1 MINLSPKKETDDLLD
16 TELFSEG
23 DIIDETI
30 GIAKDVAKQATGL
43 DIDKVK
49 KDIDGI
55 VSGKDPNDTG
65 KDPDYEPRNRVQ
77 QTNDMLAK
85 DIFAP
90 MAEPLNKI
98 WGKAASQYV
107 DGRSI
112 IARARNSVLQF
123 PIYVTQTVR
132 VNEAQIIARLFE
144 HVYTSMVQ
152 TVLSQNPILDE
163 KEANGLVFLQRYHSN
178 LTESATVRLHEL
190 YADLYNEFYEPIDEL
205 DAILKESVYHKIP
218 ISENCVAEF
227 RVTGDDRLITM
238 ENARLMNE
246 PLTGFRYLKED
257 TTDTSEDTVKDQ
269 SSQDTFRSHEMTTE
283 EFEQLAFDDIDLG
296 NAGIRIYKTGGKN
309 LSGADLAAYKNI
321 AHNVDDAIDRIKKMI
336 RNKQMGNSYSYIDG
350 KYYCTANIESK
361 QSTSDK
367 TSTRTVTKG
376 KEPEKPEFVPAVST
390 PQILRDTDIKKIN
403 DMKPYNIE
411 AMFHIKDANQNIVR
425 DVRFIVGVK
434 TVMHLVRSQDLQDD
448 LQELVT
454 GKIKSL
460 QKVRY
465 KTGEIKFR
473 DYLFNLKG
481 LKADA
486 SKHINYNKR
495 WIANLKRLAEY
506 RQQNGTFFSA
516 PIKALTKGNIPYPN
530 ATLILAQTD
539 VTALTNSTG
548 IDLSVI
554 SNANKLARNLFLLA
568 IAIVDSSAGTM
579 RTYFPDMDNDWGVHS
594 LSSIDAELAKTDN
607 SKIMA
612 EINRLVNR

>member
-163 KEANGLVFLQRYHSN
+163 KEANDLVFLQRYHSN

-205 DAILKESVYHKIP
+205 DAILKESVYHKVP
-218 ISENCVAEF
+218 ISDTCTAEF
-227 RVTGDDRLITM
+227 RVTGDDQLITM

-257 TTDTSEDTVKDQ
+257 SDTTDSTTEDTSGEV
-269 SSQDTFRSHEMTTE
+269 SLSTHEMTTE
-283 EFEQLAFDDIDLG
+283 EFEQLAFDEIGIG
-296 NAGIRIYKTGGKN
+296 NAGIRIYRTGGKN
-309 LSGADLAAYKNI
+309 LSGADLTAYKNI
-321 AHNVDDAIDRIKKMI
+321 AHEVDDAIDRIKKKI
-336 RNKQMGNSYSYIDG
+336 RNDQMGQSYDYIDG
-350 KYYCTANIESK
+350 KYYCTSTRSSK
-361 QSTSDK
+361 SS
-367 TSTRTVTKG
+367 TSTRKVNKT
-376 KEPEKPEFVPAVST
+376 KEPGFVPAVST

-554 SNANKLARNLFLLA
+554 SNANKLAQNLFLLA